1 MSKPI
6 PIGYALANLPRYTS
20 YPTAPHFGP
29 LGEAEY
35 RSWLGGIRPEDPLSL
50 YLHIPFCRA
59 LCWYCGCNTSVTR
72 SADRIARYGAALL
85 REAALLAAALPAH
98 AGVASVHLGGGTPS
112 TLGAAGLRTLL
123 AGLRAS
129 FGFRPDAELAIELDP
144 RVLDEE
150 TVAAMAEG
158 GITRASLGV
167 QDIDPVV
174 QRRIGRTQPE
184 ALVARGVGW
193 LRAAGIRGIN
203 LDLMYGLPGQTG
215 AQVAATA
222 RFAAGLGADR
232 VAVFGYAHVPWMK
245 PHQNA
250 IHTEDLPGA
259 LERLQQAETAEQVLV
274 AAGYQAIGLDHFAR
288 PEDPM
293 AIAAREGRLR
303 RNFQGYTTDA
313 APVLLGM
320 GASSIGGIEAAGYAQ
335 NEPNERRWVAAVE
348 AGELPIRRGRA
359 VTAADRLRRRCIE
372 RVMCD
377 FALDLAGLP
386 PALVAE
392 VRPALAPLEADGL
405 LDLTPDLLRLTA
417 AGRRHVR
424 HVAACFDAYL
434 GTGAGRHSAAV

>member
-1 MSKPI
+1 MNRPI

-29 LGEAEY
+29 LAEAEY

-50 YLHIPFCRA
+50 YLHVPFCA
-59 LCWYCGCNTSVTR
+59 SLCWYCGCHTAVTR
-72 SADRIARYGAALL
+72 NQDRVARYGAALG

-98 AGVASVHLGGGTPS
+98 AGVAALHFGGGTPS
-112 TLGAAGLRTLL
+112 TLGATGLRRLL
-123 AGLRAS
+123 AELRAT
-129 FGFRPDAELAIELDP
+129 FEFHLAAELAIELDP
-144 RVLDEE
+144 RVLDEDI
-150 TVAAMAEG
+150 VAALAEG
-158 GITRASLGV
+158 GITRASFGV
-167 QDIDPVV
+167 QDIDPAV
-174 QRRIGRTQPE
+174 QRRIGRIQPE
-184 ALVARGVGW
+184 ETVARAVGW
-193 LRAAGIRGIN
+193 LRAAGITAIN

-222 RFAAGLGADR
+222 RFAAALGADR

-250 IHTEDLPGA
+250 IRTEDLPGA
-259 LERLQQAETAEQVLV
+259 LERLRQAEIAEQVLV
-274 AAGYQAIGLDHFAR
+274 AAGYQVIGLDHFAK

-293 AIAAREGRLR
+293 AVAARGGTLQ

-313 APVLLGM
+313 APVLLGL
-320 GASSIGGIEAAGYAQ
+320 GASSIGGIAAAGYAQ

-359 VTAADRLRRRCIE
+359 VTAEDRLRRQCIE

-377 FALDLAGLP
+377 FALDLAALP
-386 PALVAE
+386 PALLAE
-392 VRPALAPLEADGL
+392 LRPALAPLAADGL
-405 LDLTPDLLRLTA
+405 IELTA
-417 AGRRHVR
+417 DSLRVTASGRRHVR

>member
-1 MSKPI
+1 MSRPI

-35 RSWLGGIRPEDPLSL
+35 RGWLAAIRPEDPLSL
-50 YLHIPFCRA
+50 YLHIPYCA
-59 LCWYCGCNTSVTR
+59 SLCWYCGCHTTVTR
-72 SADRIARYGAALL
+72 NEGRIARYGAALL

-98 AGVASVHLGGGTPS
+98 AGVAAIHLGGGTPS
-112 TLGAAGLRTLL
+112 TLGAAGLRALL
-123 AGLRAS
+123 AGLRAT
-129 FGFRPDAELAIELDP
+129 FGIRPGAELAIELDP
-144 RVLDEE
+144 RVLDEDI
-150 TVAAMAEG
+150 VAAMAEG
-158 GITRASLGV
+158 GITRASFGV

-184 ALVARGVGW
+184 AVVARGVGW
-193 LRAAGIRGIN
+193 LRAAGINAIN

-222 RFAAGLGADR
+222 RFAAQLGADR

-293 AIAAREGRLR
+293 AAAARTGTLR

-348 AGELPIRRGRA
+348 AGALPIRRGRA
-359 VTAADRLRRRCIE
+359 VTAEDRLRRHCIE

-377 FALDLAGLP
+377 FALDLTTLP

-405 LDLTPDLLRLTA
+405 LDLAPDLLRVTA

>member
-1 MSKPI
+1 MSRPI

-20 YPTAPHFGP
+20 YPTAPQFGP

-35 RSWLGGIRPEDPLSL
+35 RGWLAGIRPEDPLSL
-50 YLHIPFCRA
+50 YLHIPFCRS
-59 LCWYCGCNTSVTR
+59 LCWYCGCHTSVTR
-72 SADRIARYGAALL
+72 NAERIARYGAAL
-85 REAALLAAALPAH
+85 RKEAGLLAEALPAH
-98 AGVASVHLGGGTPS
+98 AGIASVHLGGGTPS
-112 TLGAAGLRTLL
+112 TLGAE
-123 AGLRAS
+123 GLRALFTELRAI
-129 FGFRPDAELAIELDP
+129 FGIRRDAELAIELDP
-144 RVLDEE
+144 RVVDEAI
-150 TVAAMAEG
+150 VAALADA
-158 GITRASLGV
+158 GITRASFGV
-167 QDIDPVV
+167 QDIDPAV
-174 QRRIGRTQPE
+174 QRRIGRIQPQE
-184 ALVARGVGW
+184 TVARGVAW

-203 LDLMYGLPGQTG
+203 LDIMYGLPGQTT

-222 RFAAGLGADR
+222 RFAAALGADR

-250 IHTEDLPGA
+250 IHAEDLPGA
-259 LERLQQAETAEQVLV
+259 LERLQQAETAEQVLT

-293 AIAAREGRLR
+293 AVAAREGRLR

-313 APVLLGM
+313 APVLLGL
-320 GASSIGGIEAAGYAQ
+320 GASAIGNIEAAGYAQ

-359 VTAADRLRRRCIE
+359 VTAEDRLRRHCIE

-377 FALDLAGLP
+377 FALDLAALP
-386 PALVAE
+386 PVLAAE

-405 LDLTPDLLRLTA
+405 IDLTPDLLRVTA

-424 HVAACFDAYL
+424 HVAARFDAYL
-434 GTGAGRHSAAV
+434 ATGAGRHSAAV

>member
-35 RSWLGGIRPEDPLSL
+35 RGWLGGIRPEDPLSL
-50 YLHIPFCRA
+50 YLHIPYCA
-59 LCWYCGCNTSVTR
+59 SLCWYCGCHTTVTR
-72 SADRIARYGAALL
+72 NEGRIARYGAALL
-85 REAALLAAALPAH
+85 QEAALLKAALPAH
-98 AGVASVHLGGGTPS
+98 AGVAAIHLGGGTPS

-123 AGLRAS
+123 AGLRDT
-129 FGFRPDAELAIELDP
+129 FGIRPDAELAIELDP
-144 RVLDEE
+144 RVLDEDI
-150 TVAAMAEG
+150 VAAMAEG
-158 GITRASLGV
+158 GITRASFGV
-167 QDIDPVV
+167 QDIDPAV
-174 QRRIGRTQPE
+174 QRRIGRIQPE
-184 ALVARGVGW
+184 EMVARGVGW
-193 LRAAGIRGIN
+193 LRTAGIRGIN

-215 AQVAATA
+215 ARVAATA
-222 RFAAGLGADR
+222 RFAAELGADR

-288 PEDPM
+288 PADPM
-293 AIAAREGRLR
+293 AVAAREGRLR

-348 AGELPIRRGRA
+348 AGTLPIRRGRA
-359 VTAADRLRRRCIE
+359 VTAEDRLRRHCIE

-377 FALDLAGLP
+377 FALDLAVLP

-392 VRPALAPLEADGL
+392 VRPALASLEADGL
-405 LDLTPDLLRLTA
+405 LDLTPDLLRVTA

-434 GTGAGRHSAAV
+434 GSGSGRHSAAV